1 MEFRHFQ
8 KCVFMKKISLTLL
21 LSIICMLLPAQ
32 EYLQLVSVLS
42 EGNGRVTF
50 VSTGMADSK
59 KGIAENAAKS
69 IIYTLFYQGVAG
81 VNDGKP
87 LITQDNQVYTNSFF
101 NATARYAFYVA
112 SSEEASKPS
121 KVAGKYRA
129 DYNVT
134 IYMTRLMNDL
144 VTNKVR
150 TKEASYED
158 IDDEEGIT
166 KPTITVV
173 PFLRDG
179 ESYDAVLKDDFDR
192 RIAVSSVQDGFRSRD
207 IVTRDFLTHLEQEK
221 RTQNYEANAAY
232 SNSRALL
239 LSSGADVYVTV
250 DIMKD
255 SNAQGSRVS
264 LIMKACER
272 VTGDVLASKD
282 GWTNRINTT
291 STDALCSAAV
301 KALLPSFLED
311 ICRNFTARMTQGTR
325 VALRFSIDS
334 GAMSMTMSTPVG
346 PKGYALSDVLRQW
359 VRKNAHKGKYHIQG
373 VVDEG
378 MIFDYVT
385 IPPKAADGMMMDA
398 GEFKFQLEEYL
409 KEEIG
414 LNCTSSY
421 DGSTIIFTIF
431 D

>member
-1 MEFRHFQ
+1 M
-8 KCVFMKKISLTLL
+8 V
-21 LSIICMLLPAQ
+21 LPAQ

-42 EGNGRVTF
+42 EAGGRVTF
-50 VSTGMADSK
+50 VSTGISEEK
-59 KGIAENAAKS
+59 KEVEQNAAKS

-81 VNDGKP
+81 INDGKP
-87 LITQDNQVYTNSFF
+87 LITKDNQVYTNSFF

-112 SSEEASKPS
+112 SSEEATKPK
-121 KVAGKYRA
+121 KVAGKYRG

-158 IDDEEGIT
+158 IDEEEGIT

-221 RTQNYEANAAY
+221 RTQNYEANAAH
-232 SNSRALL
+232 SNARALL

-255 SNAQGSRVS
+255 TNAQGSRVS

-291 STDALCSAAV
+291 STDALCGAAV
-301 KALLPSFLED
+301 KALLPSFLDD

-346 PKGYALSDVLRQW
+346 PKNYALSDVLRQW
-359 VRKNAHKGKYHIQG
+359 VRKNSHKGKYHIQG

-378 MIFDYVT
+378 MIFDYVQ
-385 IPPKAADGMMMDA
+385 IPPRAADGMMMDA

-421 DGSTIIFTIF
+421 DGSTIVFTIF

>member
-1 MEFRHFQ
+1 MITEL
-8 KCVFMKKISLTLL
+8 MKKFSLTLL
-21 LSIICMLLPAQ
+21 LSIMCVMLSAQ
-32 EYLQLVSVLS
+32 DYLQMVSVLS
-42 EGNGRVTF
+42 EGNGRATF
-50 VSTGMADSK
+50 VSSGIADSK
-59 KGIAENAAKS
+59 SGVAENAAKS

-101 NATARYAFYVA
+101 NSTARYAFYVA
-112 SSEEASKPS
+112 SSEEASKPK
-121 KVAGKYRA
+121 KVAGKYRG

-134 IYMTRLMNDL
+134 IYLTRLMNDL

-150 TKEASYED
+150 AKEVSYED
-158 IDDEEGIT
+158 IDEEEGIT

-179 ESYDAVLKDDFDR
+179 ESYEAVLKDDFDR

-221 RTQNYEANAAY
+221 RNQNYEANAAY
-232 SNSRALL
+232 SNARALL

-250 DIMKD
+250 DMIKD
-255 SNAQGSRVS
+255 TNAQGSRVS

-325 VALRFSIDS
+325 VAVRFSIDS
-334 GAMSMTMSTPVG
+334 SSGMTMSTPVG
-346 PKGYALSDVLRQW
+346 PKNYALSDVIRQW
-359 VRKNAHKGKYHIQG
+359 VRKNSYKGKYHIQG

-378 MIFDYVT
+378 MIFDYIT
-385 IPPKAADGMMMDA
+385 IPPRAADGMLMDA

-414 LNCTSSY
+414 INCTSSY
-421 DGSTIIFTIF
+421 DGATIVFLIL

>member
-1 MEFRHFQ
+1 
-8 KCVFMKKISLTLL
+8 MKKFSLTLL
-21 LSIICMLLPAQ
+21 LSVICMVLPAQ

-42 EGNGRVTF
+42 EAGGRVTF
-50 VSTGMADSK
+50 VSTGISEEK
-59 KGIAENAAKS
+59 KEVEQNAAKS

-81 VNDGKP
+81 INDGKP
-87 LITQDNQVYTNSFF
+87 LITKDNQVYTNSFF

-112 SSEEASKPS
+112 SSEEATKPK
-121 KVAGKYRA
+121 KVAGKYRG

-150 TKEASYED
+150 TKEATYED
-158 IDDEEGIT
+158 IDEEEGIT

-179 ESYDAVLKDDFDR
+179 ESYEAVLKDDFDR

-207 IVTRDFLTHLEQEK
+207 IVTRDFLTHIEQEK
-221 RTQNYEANAAY
+221 RNQNYEENKAY
-232 SNSRALL
+232 SNARALL

-250 DIMKD
+250 DFKKD
-255 SNAQGSRVS
+255 TNPQGTRVS

-301 KALLPSFLED
+301 KALLPSFLDD

-325 VALRFSIDS
+325 VALRFSIDAS
-334 GAMSMTMSTPVG
+334 SSMTMSTPVG
-346 PKGYALSDVLRQW
+346 PKNYALSDVIRQW
-359 VRKNAHKGKYHIQG
+359 VRKNSHKGKYHIQG

-378 MIFDYVT
+378 MIFDYVQ
-385 IPPKAADGMMMDA
+385 IPPKAADGMLMDA
-398 GEFKFQLEEYL
+398 GEFKFQLEEYF

-414 LNCTSSY
+414 LNCSSLY
-421 DGSTIIFTIF
+421 DGSTIIFTIY

>member
-1 MEFRHFQ
+1 MITEL
-8 KCVFMKKISLTLL
+8 MKKFGLTLL
-21 LSIICMLLPAQ
+21 LSIMCVVLSAQ
-32 EYLQLVSVLS
+32 DYLQMVSLLS
-42 EGNGRVTF
+42 EGNGRAVF
-50 VSTGMADSK
+50 VSTGIADSK
-59 KGIAENAAKS
+59 SGVAENAAKS
-69 IIYTLFYQGVAG
+69 IIYTLFYQGVPG

-101 NATARYAFYVA
+101 NSTARYAFYVA
-112 SSEEASKPS
+112 SSEEAKKPS
-121 KVAGKYRA
+121 KVAGKYRG

-134 IYMTRLMNDL
+134 IYLTRLMNDL

-158 IDDEEGIT
+158 IDDEEGMT

-179 ESYDAVLKDDFDR
+179 ESYEAVLKDDFDR

-232 SNSRALL
+232 SNARALL

-250 DIMKD
+250 DMIKD
-255 SNAQGSRVS
+255 TNAQGSRVS

-325 VALRFSIDS
+325 VAVRFSIDS
-334 GAMSMTMSTPVG
+334 SSGMTMGTPVG
-346 PKGYALSDVLRQW
+346 PKNYALSDVIRQW
-359 VRKNAHKGKYHIQG
+359 VRKNSHKGKYHIQG

-378 MIFDYVT
+378 MIFDYVQ
-385 IPPKAADGMMMDA
+385 IPPRAADGMLMDA

-414 LNCTSSY
+414 INCTSSY
-421 DGSTIIFTIF
+421 DGSTIVFSIL